1 MLDLKKIVNNFDE
14 VSLAL
19 SKRSF
24 DLEVLKKLH
33 NLLGSRSKI
42 MTETQELEAARN
54 ALSKRGGNKDDKSV
68 IEKNIS
74 EAKLIKEKLEV
85 IKAEEAKIQQEVQK
99 LLLIIPNIPNKN
111 VPVGKDENDNVI
123 IAKHE
128 NIGRGKVT
136 NVKPHYEVALELGI
150 VDFERAVKTAGSRF
164 WIYKGLGAKLVRAL
178 ENFMLDVHIK
188 KGYLEFTPPVI
199 VNAKT
204 MQGTGQLPK
213 FADDLFKL
221 ENKDFY
227 LIPTAE
233 VPLTNYYADEIVD
246 LSSPKLFTA
255 YTPCFRSEAGSGGKD
270 MRGLI
275 RSHQFHKVELVKIT
289 SHDSLESEYKKTVDD
304 AKNILELLELP
315 FQELQLCSGDLGF
328 SSEETIDLEVWI
340 PSEKRFRETSSI
352 SRFGDFQGRRANIRY
367 KNADGKN
374 VSACTINGSGLAIDR
389 TIAAILENYQ
399 NKDGSVDIP
408 KVLIPYMGVDKITK
422 GKSW

>member
-164 WIYKGLGAKLVRAL
+164 
-178 ENFMLDVHIK
+178 
-188 KGYLEFTPPVI
+188 
-199 VNAKT
+199 
-204 MQGTGQLPK
+204 
-213 FADDLFKL
+213 
-221 ENKDFY
+221 
-227 LIPTAE
+227 
-233 VPLTNYYADEIVD
+233 
-246 LSSPKLFTA
+246 
-255 YTPCFRSEAGSGGKD
+255 
-270 MRGLI
+270 
-275 RSHQFHKVELVKIT
+275 
-289 SHDSLESEYKKTVDD
+289 
-304 AKNILELLELP
+304 
-315 FQELQLCSGDLGF
+315 
-328 SSEETIDLEVWI
+328 
-340 PSEKRFRETSSI
+340 
-352 SRFGDFQGRRANIRY
+352 
-367 KNADGKN
+367 
-374 VSACTINGSGLAIDR
+374 
-389 TIAAILENYQ
+389 
-399 NKDGSVDIP
+399 
-408 KVLIPYMGVDKITK
+408 
-422 GKSW
+422 